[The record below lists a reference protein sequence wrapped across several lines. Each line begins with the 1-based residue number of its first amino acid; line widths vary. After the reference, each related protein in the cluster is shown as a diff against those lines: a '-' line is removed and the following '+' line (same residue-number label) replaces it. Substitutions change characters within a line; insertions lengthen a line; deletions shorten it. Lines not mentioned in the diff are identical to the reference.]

1 MSWTT
6 TASAGRSEKRCA
18 VSFRMSGCVMPFEP
32 AACGRVSKHDLS
44 ECLPVEAAVRA
55 EQMVTER
62 LGHGRQPRRPGGD
75 HLAGQR
81 VRVDHD
87 RAVRDEQPRHGAL
100 ARPDTARQTHCQHAA
115 SLPPDADRD
124 KIPRHRAAAEARRHH
139 RRLGGWET
147 GRVDVA
153 AEPPPSADEAVPQD
167 VRVRRRWP
175 TVVRRTWPVGLTTL
189 LLALGWVGLA
199 SSAALYDTAP
209 LLLVAL
215 RPTPSIIL
223 LAGPHAPFAAALV
236 VAAVGRCLF
245 DVAVF
250 GTFRN
255 NIRSF
260 LLPRPLGGRLV
271 RWLSRRGTERGLLW
285 FCLVNT
291 NIPVDTALGTSS
303 VPWRRFVRF
312 VGAGSVITSAVYLL
326 SSRAVSGTSADVVSW
341 IDRNLALFILATAT
355 LGAVQAFVLWRRAAT
370 RNRTD
375 GPA

>member
-1 MSWTT
+1 M
-6 TASAGRSEKRCA
+6 
-18 VSFRMSGCVMPFEP
+18 
-32 AACGRVSKHDLS
+32 
-44 ECLPVEAAVRA
+44 
-55 EQMVTER
+55 
-62 LGHGRQPRRPGGD
+62 
-75 HLAGQR
+75 
-81 VRVDHD
+81 
-87 RAVRDEQPRHGAL
+87 
-100 ARPDTARQTHCQHAA
+100 
-115 SLPPDADRD
+115 
-124 KIPRHRAAAEARRHH
+124 
-139 RRLGGWET
+139 
-147 GRVDVA
+147 DVA
-153 AEPPPSADEAVPQD
+153 AEPPPSADAAATPED

-175 TVVRRTWPVGLTTL
+175 TVVRHTWPVGLTTL

-199 SSAALYDTAP
+199 SSAALHDTAP

-236 VAAVGRCLF
+236 VAAAGRCLF

-250 GTFRN
+250 GTSRN

-312 VGAGSVITSAVYLL
+312 VGAGLGDHVRRLPVVVAGGVRDVRRRRQLDRAGTWPCSFSRRRRSVPSRR
-326 SSRAVSGTSADVVSW
+326 SSSGAEPPP
-341 IDRNLALFILATAT
+341 ATAT
-355 LGAVQAFVLWRRAAT
+355 DGGPGTRTGRPQRGNKNPANTDSVVPLTSGVLYRVRRS
-370 RNRTD
+370 
-375 GPA
+375 GKGL